1 MIKPIHIGQ
10 RFVGPAYPCYII
22 AEAGVNHNGDI
33 ELAHQLIDAAAKSGA
48 DGIKFQIFNT
58 ESLIT
63 EKATKAT
70 YQVKATGTGGSQYEM
85 LKALELTGEQHSQLQ
100 KHCEEVDITY
110 LCTPY
115 DEASVSTLID
125 MNVAALKLA
134 STDTDNIPFLRC
146 VAQTGSPVILSTGM
160 SDLGEVENSVKA
172 MRCENDQLPLIL
184 LHCTSEYPAPV
195 AESNLRAIQTLEQA
209 FKCPVGFSDHT
220 SGIEVSTWAVAIGA
234 CLVEKHFTLDR
245 NLQGPDHQASLEP
258 HELSALV
265 KSIRDF
271 EKALGD
277 GIKRPMP
284 SEIPNKPIMRK
295 SLVAKRYIKAG
306 EIIKA
311 TDLTCKR
318 PRNGLEPVWFD
329 QVIGKTAL
337 IDITENSVLTMG
349 SINWAG

>member
-1 MIKPIHIGQ
+1 MIKPIHIRQ
-10 RFVGPAYPCYII
+10 RFIGSGYPCYII
-22 AEAGVNHNGDI
+22 AEAGVNHNGNID
-33 ELAHQLIDAAAKSGA
+33 LAHQLIDTAANCGV

-63 EKATKAT
+63 QKATKAT
-70 YQVKATGTGGSQYEM
+70 YQIKATGAGGSQYEM
-85 LKALELTGEQHSQLQ
+85 LKALELTSEQHSQLK

-115 DEASVSTLID
+115 DEASFHTLID
-125 MNVAALKLA
+125 MNVAALKIA
-134 STDTDNIPFLRC
+134 STDTDNIPFLRHIARSGC
-146 VAQTGSPVILSTGM
+146 PTLLSTGM
-160 SDLGEVENSVKA
+160 SELGEIENSVNA
-172 MRCENDQLPLIL
+172 MRGVNEQLSLIL

-195 AESNLRAIQTLEQA
+195 AESNLRAIQTLEHA

-220 SGIEVSTWAVAIGA
+220 AGIEVSTWAVAIGA
-234 CLVEKHFTLDR
+234 CVVEKHFTLDH
-245 NLQGPDHQASLEP
+245 NLRGPDHQASLEP
-258 HELSALV
+258 NELSALV
-265 KSIRDF
+265 KNIRDF

-284 SEIPNKPIMRK
+284 SELPNKSMMRK

-311 TDLTCKR
+311 ADLTCKR
-318 PRNGLEPVWFD
+318 PRDGLEPIWFD

-337 IDITENSVLTMG
+337 VDITENSVLTMG
-349 SINWAG
+349 SINWAT